1 MPTVCL
7 ASLEPRKLKLNLG
20 SPYPK
25 GDAAPLRCRI
35 GDATPR
41 AKERCNSRSEMCNSN
56 SCALGDATPVI
67 VPTAAHERYNS
78 LP

>member
-41 AKERCNSRSEMCNSN
+41 AKERCNSLPEKRSSN
-56 SCALGDATPVI
+56 SCAFGDAAPTS
-67 VPTAAHERYNS
+67 VPTATNERCNS

>member
-25 GDAAPLRCRI
+25 GDAAPSHCRI
-35 GDATPR
+35 GDTTPH
-41 AKERCNSRSEMCNSN
+41 AQERCNSLPEKRSSNLSRLWRCNSTY
-56 SCALGDATPVI
+56 GTY
-67 VPTAAHERYNS
+67 RYQ
-78 LP
+78 